1 MTEAAPPP
9 AAPPTMPPPP
19 AMPAPATSGTAAVRP
34 MGATVVTVISAIEG
48 VLLILAALVVVL
60 GASMLGGLA
69 GSQAGVDGA
78 AVGGMFAGLGLVFGI
93 IVGAIAALYIAIA
106 YGVWKGRSWA
116 WMLGVV
122 VSIIALV
129 FAVLGLSGG
138 ISLSSLISLAL
149 PAIVLYFLF
158 QPDVKRYLG
167 RPA

>member
-1 MTEAAPPP
+1 
-9 AAPPTMPPPP
+9 
-19 AMPAPATSGTAAVRP
+19 